1 MQHGLHNIKREKR
14 MPFVLEL
21 QEYQQE
27 KKTYKHCGY
36 LKVVFCTRDDASDYL
51 EKHKPDVVKLS
62 STNGW
67 KSVEKEKATGGKAKM
82 RYVARE
88 HYGEKCEIESL

>member
-1 MQHGLHNIKREKR
+1 
-14 MPFVLEL
+14 MPFVIEL
-21 QEYQQE
+21 QEYHKE

-36 LKVVFCTRDDASDYL
+36 LNVVFVSREAASEYL
-51 EKHKPDVVKLS
+51 EKHKPDVVKMC

-67 KSVEKEKATGGKAKM
+67 KSVEKEKATEGKPKM